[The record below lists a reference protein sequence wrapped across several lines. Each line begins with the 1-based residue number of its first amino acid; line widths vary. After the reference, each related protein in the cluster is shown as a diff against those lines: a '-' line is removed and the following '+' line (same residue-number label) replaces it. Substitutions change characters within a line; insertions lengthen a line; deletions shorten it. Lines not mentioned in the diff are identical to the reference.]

1 MDTHA
6 MAGKSET
13 FNPALLP
20 PDACVT
26 SPLTGKLRKEKLVTL
41 GAKSTRGSGS
51 AARTKAADSAQYT
64 SRARA
69 AALRDAIEVAVS
81 GEADVGCSDSDSAWA
96 EWLAV

>member
-13 FNPALLP
+13 LSPARLP

-41 GAKSTRGSGS
+41 GGKSTRGSGS

-64 SRARA
+64 SRTR
-69 AALRDAIEVAVS
+69 AALRDAIEVAAS
-81 GEADVGCSDSDSAWA
+81 GEAGIHWM
-96 EWLAV
+96 